1 MITKELNFP
10 TVYNKDTITGYGGN
24 QEWFSEKIKRKAGCG
39 CTSGANL
46 AAYYASRQPEM
57 SGVYNGNTDQFDQAE
72 YIQAMEE
79 MYLYMKPGMMG
90 FPYVKK
96 FGIQFVKFC
105 KERGVN
111 MEACFCYTFSKA
123 EIGFAF
129 VKESIDSGNPVALLI
144 LFHRAP
150 ELKED
155 NWHWV
160 TITGYSED
168 ENNPDKAEIIIS
180 NCGERQIVKVNK
192 LFEVHRDNTIRMVSF
207 RIKEA

>member
-1 MITKELNFP
+1 
-10 TVYNKDTITGYGGN
+10 
-24 QEWFSEKIKRKAGCG
+24 
-39 CTSGANL
+39 
-46 AAYYASRQPEM
+46 
-57 SGVYNGNTDQFDQAE
+57 
-72 YIQAMEE
+72 
-79 MYLYMKPGMMG
+79 
-90 FPYVKK
+90 
-96 FGIQFVKFC
+96 
-105 KERGVN
+105 
-111 MEACFCYTFSKA
+111 MEARFCYTFSKA

-168 ENNPDKAEIIIS
+168 ENNLDKAEIIIS
-180 NCGERQIVKVNK
+180 NCGERQIVKANK